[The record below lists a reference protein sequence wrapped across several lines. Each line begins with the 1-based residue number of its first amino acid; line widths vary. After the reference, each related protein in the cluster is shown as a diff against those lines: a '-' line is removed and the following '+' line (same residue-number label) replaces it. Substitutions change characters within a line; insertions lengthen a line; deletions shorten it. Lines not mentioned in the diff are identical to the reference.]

1 MTPQIGL
8 IVVLIISS
16 AIAFGNYK
24 LIKSWS
30 KVLKSSFGKF
40 LKVSVVVISSLF
52 ALGLLITAG
61 ILIND
66 IWENRLRKYDEFD
79 GIKLGW
85 ARDEV
90 TFRKGN
96 STRTSKHPD
105 GSEMH
110 EYGDLLILYEADKV
124 SGMRMCPSNWIKI
137 NGLACNDDLDKLL
150 KILGEPKKISVNND
164 KTSRLYC
171 YPKYNVCY
179 QVTLGKIDLIAIEK
193 MQDGKTLHFATPEEL
208 KEIEVLNAPPKK
220 LVPPEDLPNNLK
232 PKAAKKTKNIFDQ
245 FDPDEYLKENTDH
258 CAPSLSKAER
268 LKRLALKGNV
278 RETGANTYTAGGGYV
293 SFNYGD
299 SLLQC
304 Y

>member
-8 IVVLIISS
+8 IIVLIIS
-16 AIAFGNYK
+16 AVIAFGNYK

-52 ALGLLITAG
+52 VLGLLITAG

-66 IWENRLRKYDEFD
+66 IWENRLKKYDEFS

-85 ARDEV
+85 TRDEV
-90 TFRKGN
+90 IFRKGM
-96 STRTSKHPD
+96 STRLSKHPD
-105 GSEMH
+105 GKQME
-110 EYGDLLILYEADKV
+110 EYGDLIINYEADKV
-124 SGMRMCPSNWIKI
+124 IGMRMCPSSWIKI
-137 NGLACNDDLDKLL
+137 NGIACNDDLDKLF
-150 KILGEPKKISVNND
+150 KILGEPKKVSVSND

-179 QVTLGKIDLIAIEK
+179 KATLGKIDLIAIEE
-193 MQDGKTLHFATPEEL
+193 MQDGKSLSFTTPEEE
-208 KEIEVLNAPPKK
+208 KEIEALNAPPKK
-220 LVPPEDLPNNLK
+220 LVPLEDLPDNLK
-232 PKAAKKTKNIFDQ
+232 PKKVKKENKPFN
-245 FDPDEYLKENTDH
+245 PDEYLKENTDH